1 MITYYVIVYAY
12 YLALLLGSSSRLHN
26 MERSEYEAITPTGI
40 YPSTHRYRVFC

>member
-1 MITYYVIVYAY
+1 MITGYVIVYAY
-12 YLALLLGSSSRLHN
+12 YSALLLGRCSRLHN